1 MAKWHLLEED
11 GYGPTETTLVCTDVG
26 EITVANLE
34 RYVDN
39 YPCVSGSFLADGY
52 KFDVLQKH
60 SATAAYQGIII
71 GSWSEFC
78 KTIPKQIPIQ
88 CRSAV
93 DVARTMD
100 TPCDYR
106 RGTSE
111 NAIPRTFQISNLS
124 EDQLK
129 WDFKYVVADPRIIWM
144 SFYVLLDDFW
154 LSSKMCQEEI
164 PTMEEAIANLKHYG
178 LYRPYSSFN
187 KCPEGV
193 YDTLKQIWCDF
204 IHRHHEESVT
214 KLWGR
219 KVHFERTAILPDK
232 KRDAFVKNLRVVGSF
247 AVHNF
252 QYILEELKQN
262 ERVKLVREPDNQ
274 HDPNAIRVEAPFIH
288 GEKLGYIPR
297 ADAEVFAP
305 EIDSGIAYA
314 AWISSVDREKQ
325 QVFID
330 IYRHIQFSLDDV
342 TGIRFIQNGYMGPQF
357 FFDLSLCRGKL
368 VCKKRDS
375 WGAPEEQQIE
385 LAFTHDCL
393 EKHLA
398 CLQKCNL
405 PGWRR
410 VYHNYSSGESLFWE
424 LEIRRR
430 NSSRICITGCN
441 DYPEEWE
448 AFMEFINGCLDLN
461 KTKGDGKVFLNTI
474 EPPLKH
480 IPERR
485 A

>member
-11 GYGPTETTLVCTDVG
+11 CYGHSEMTLVCTDVG
-26 EITVANLE
+26 EIMGASLE

-71 GSWSEFC
+71 ESWSEFC
-78 KTIPKQIPIQ
+78 KTIPKRVPVQY
-88 CRSAV
+88 RSTV
-93 DVARTMD
+93 DGAMG
-100 TPCDYR
+100 TPCDNR
-106 RGTSE
+106 RGTPE
-111 NAIPRTFQISNLS
+111 IAIPKTIQISNLS

-129 WDFKYVVADPRIIWM
+129 WDIKYVVADPRIIWM
-144 SFYVLLDDFW
+144 SFFVLLDDFW

-164 PTMEEAIANLKHYG
+164 PTMEEAIANLKHYD
-178 LYRPYSSFN
+178 LYRPYSHFN

-193 YDTLKQIWCDF
+193 YDILKQIWSDL
-204 IHRHHEESVT
+204 IHRHHEKSVA
-214 KLWGR
+214 KLWG
-219 KVHFERTAILPDK
+219 KIIHFEETTILPDK

-252 QYILEELKQN
+252 QYILEDLKQN
-262 ERVKLVREPDNQ
+262 ERVKLVREPENP
-274 HDPNAIRVEAPFIH
+274 HDANAIRVEAPFIN

-297 ADAEVFAP
+297 ADAEGYAP
-305 EIDSGIAYA
+305 EIDSGIAYS
-314 AWISSVDREKQ
+314 AWISSVDPKKQ

-330 IYRHIQFSLDDV
+330 IYRRIQFSLDDV
-342 TGIRFIQNGYMGPQF
+342 TGIRFIQNGYKGPQLS
-357 FFDLSLCRGKL
+357 FDLSLCRGKL

-375 WGAPEEQQIE
+375 WGATEEQQIE
-385 LAFTHDCL
+385 FTFARDCM

-398 CLQKCNL
+398 CLRKCNL
-405 PGWRR
+405 PGWRHA
-410 VYHNYSSGESLFWE
+410 YHNYSSGGSLFWE

-430 NSSRICITGCN
+430 KAPRIRITGCN

-448 AFMEFINGCLDLN
+448 AFMEFINDCLDLN

-480 IPERR
+480 MPERR
-485 A
+485 D